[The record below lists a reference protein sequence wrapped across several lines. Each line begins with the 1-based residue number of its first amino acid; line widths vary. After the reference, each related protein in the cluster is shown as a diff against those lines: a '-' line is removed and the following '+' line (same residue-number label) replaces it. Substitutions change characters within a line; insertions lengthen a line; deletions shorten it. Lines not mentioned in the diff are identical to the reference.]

1 MSDSLK
7 KVSEYPDV
15 SFIDE
20 TSFTELQD
28 QMIQDYI
35 KKYKEETGKDPYLA
49 AADPY
54 RLILY
59 ACAVAVYQGYQY
71 EDRAGKMGLLK
82 YSKGDFLDHLAAFKG
97 ETRNETKPA
106 STKIRF
112 TLSTALSRDAVIPKG
127 IRVKGAELYFE
138 TTEEGIIQA
147 GKLYTDIPAVCQ
159 TKGTAGNGFQE
170 GTITTL
176 VDPQPYTLN
185 VYNIETTSGGT
196 ERETDED
203 FAERIF
209 LSPQKYSTAGS
220 KAAYEYWVRTFSSS
234 ISECKVETETP
245 GEVDIYIMVDHE
257 LPDETIK
264 ENLEEYLTQ
273 ETIRPLT
280 DKVVVKGPEA
290 VEYEIDFTYYI
301 RKSDMDAE
309 ASIKETVKT
318 ACQNYINWQKTIGR
332 DITPSKLIYE
342 IMKAG
347 AQSVEV
353 KKPVYTE
360 IGKAQVAVAEE
371 GQVTITYGGLRDD

>member
-97 ETRNETKPA
+97 EIRNEAKPA

-220 KAAYEYWVRTFSSS
+220 KAAY
-234 ISECKVETETP
+234 
-245 GEVDIYIMVDHE
+245 
-257 LPDETIK
+257 
-264 ENLEEYLTQ
+264 
-273 ETIRPLT
+273 
-280 DKVVVKGPEA
+280 
-290 VEYEIDFTYYI
+290 
-301 RKSDMDAE
+301 
-309 ASIKETVKT
+309 
-318 ACQNYINWQKTIGR
+318 
-332 DITPSKLIYE
+332 
-342 IMKAG
+342 
-347 AQSVEV
+347 
-353 KKPVYTE
+353 
-360 IGKAQVAVAEE
+360 
-371 GQVTITYGGLRDD
+371 